1 MSGNGYS
8 SIPESGEGS
17 THNDPLIIKDLS
29 RAKKFELYVRR
40 HLYHIIILAII
51 AIILI
56 TLAVYSILPDA
67 SIFPNEEYPHTV
79 KSGVSE
85 FTMDE
90 GRAKCDAI
98 KSRPRNK
105 NLPNEKRANPRAEPK
120 QTPILIKNAIVWD
133 GQGEVLNNVDIFI
146 KNGVISKVEK
156 DIQLEDSKN
165 VKVIDAAGH
174 VVGPGLVDMHR

>member
-1 MSGNGYS
+1 MSGNGYA
-8 SIPESGEGS
+8 SIPESGQGS
-17 THNDPLIIKDLS
+17 SHNDPLIIKDLS
-29 RAKKFELYVRR
+29 PAKKLELYVRR
-40 HLYHIIILAII
+40 HFYHILTI
-51 AIILI
+51 ATIAVILI

-67 SIFPNEEYPHTV
+67 SIFPSEEYPHTV

-90 GRAKCDAI
+90 GRAKCAAI

-105 NLPNEKRANPRAEPK
+105 NLPNKKRANPRAEPK

-133 GQGEVLNNVDIFI
+133 GQGEVLNNVDIYI
-146 KNGVISKVEK
+146 DNGVISKVEK
-156 DIQLEDSKN
+156 DIQLKDAEN